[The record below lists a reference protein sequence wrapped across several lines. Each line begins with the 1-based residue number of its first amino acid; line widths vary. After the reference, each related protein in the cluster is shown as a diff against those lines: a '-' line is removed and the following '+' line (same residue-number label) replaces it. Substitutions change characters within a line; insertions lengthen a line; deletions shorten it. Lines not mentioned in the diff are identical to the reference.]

1 MKNMINDAS
10 VNEWFTQQMAS
21 LTPMKMVLALL
32 MGFIVGMII
41 ALVYRKAFR
50 GVLFSPSF
58 ANTLIML
65 CMITTPVVM
74 CIKSN
79 IALSMGMVGALSI
92 VRFRTAVKDPLDTAY
107 MFWSLTMGI
116 LLGAELYTIALVV
129 VAGIS
134 IAMLALAFFRL
145 RTPNTFLLVTH
156 YDESAEAEVMDFIHR
171 IKVQRLRS
179 KTVTPGGVELT
190 VEVQLRER
198 FDIVNKLMDTEG
210 VHNATLIACQSEAGN
225 EGASMIIRNI
235 PLRHEL
241 KYFITPAELTVL
253 RNSLT
258 PLMKLDQE
266 REYHIRSLY
275 FDTINDDALEEKIAG
290 VGNRKKYRI
299 RIYDFSDKVIKLEC
313 KSKYGDLISKQ
324 SVSIP
329 RDLADQLIAGD
340 PEGLQRMRHPLLHD
354 VYREMKTRLLRPVV
368 IVDYV
373 REAYIHPAE
382 EVRITFDKQIR
393 TGLYQTDMFNP
404 NIPTYPVFD
413 DPVEVLEVKY
423 DEFLPSY
430 LQAILSGVTAQRSAV
445 SKYTW
450 CRRYENKEF

>member
-1 MKNMINDAS
+1 
-10 VNEWFTQQMAS
+10 
-21 LTPMKMVLALL
+21 
-32 MGFIVGMII
+32 
-41 ALVYRKAFR
+41 
-50 GVLFSPSF
+50 
-58 ANTLIML
+58 
-65 CMITTPVVM
+65 
-74 CIKSN
+74 
-79 IALSMGMVGALSI
+79 
-92 VRFRTAVKDPLDTAY
+92 
-107 MFWSLTMGI
+107 
-116 LLGAELYTIALVV
+116 
-129 VAGIS
+129 
-134 IAMLALAFFRL
+134 
-145 RTPNTFLLVTH
+145 
-156 YDESAEAEVMDFIHR
+156 
-171 IKVQRLRS
+171 
-179 KTVTPGGVELT
+179 
-190 VEVQLRER
+190 
-198 FDIVNKLMDTEG
+198 
-210 VHNATLIACQSEAGN
+210 
-225 EGASMIIRNI
+225 MIIRNI

-253 RNSLT
+253 RNTLA
-258 PLMKLDQE
+258 PLMQLDQGH
-266 REYHIRSLY
+266 EYLIRSLY

-299 RIYDFSDKVIKLEC
+299 RIYNFSDRVIKLEC

-329 RDLADQLIAGD
+329 RELADQLIAGD

-354 VYREMKTRLLRPVV
+354 VYREMKTQLLRPVV

-423 DEFLPSY
+423 DEFLPTY
-430 LQAILSGVTAQRSAV
+430 MQAILSGITAQRSAV